1 MMRFRGG
8 GVGHK
13 STQEATNLFKMDR
26 DRLDI
31 GATLD
36 SDDCDMA
43 IKFDDDSDEPEN
55 NEIVNEDTV
64 DQEEEDDYGYMKED
78 SDSDDTEIA
87 EVDYDDEEGDTDEDL
102 GPEDDGGA
110 VDPFMDELGYADL

>member
-1 MMRFRGG
+1 MRFRGG

-13 STQEATNLFKMDR
+13 STREATNFFKMDR

-36 SDDCDMA
+36 DDCDVA
-43 IKFDDDSDEPEN
+43 IEFDDDEELESDE
-55 NEIVNEDTV
+55 IVDEETV
-64 DQEEEDDYGYMKED
+64 DQQQEDNYGYTKED
-78 SDSDDTEIA
+78 SDSDDAERA
-87 EVDYDDEEGDTDEDL
+87 EVGYEESDTDEDL

-110 VDPFMDELGYADL
+110 VDPFMDELGYADM

>member
-1 MMRFRGG
+1 MMRFQGG

-13 STQEATNLFKMDR
+13 STREATNLFKMDR

-31 GATLD
+31 SATLD

-43 IKFDDDSDEPEN
+43 IEFDDDSDEPEN

>member
-1 MMRFRGG
+1 MRFRGG

-13 STQEATNLFKMDR
+13 STREATNLFKMDC

-43 IKFDDDSDEPEN
+43 IEFDDDSDEPEN